1 MDREPNG
8 KFAKKTDPKT
18 KEHIYDPKVIKKKL
32 EDYIFNICPK
42 SKKMPLVADFLSM
55 NNMAKSRFYGI
66 LAENEELKEL
76 MEMLNSKQETILVY
90 GGLSGK
96 LNTGMS
102 MFILR
107 QKQHGYINKDSE
119 KAESIPAININIP
132 NKLMDNKDD

>member
-1 MDREPNG
+1 MDRESNG
-8 KFAKKTDPKT
+8 KFAKKKDPKT
-18 KEHIYDPKVIKKKL
+18 GQYLYDSKVIKKKL

-55 NNMAKSRFYGI
+55 HNMAKSQFYGI

-76 MEMLNSKQETILVY
+76 MEILHSKQETVLVY

-96 LNTGMS
+96 LNTNMS

-119 KAESIPAININIP
+119 KESIPAININIP
-132 NKLMDNKDD
+132 NKLTDNKND